1 MEYKYIDNPNAL
13 LKVGKILSQKKDAIN
28 NFYCSLI
35 EVQVDKKSSRRD
47 QMKQLF
53 EVTVS
58 DRRGAS
64 KDRAK
69 IAINDFDRIIS
80 SLIQEVDGLLLNGEY
95 ETAHTKLFESMCE
108 NIKNVNQKIANLYLK
123 LVVMYLDVWK
133 ELLPFLHV
141 PLDTWV
147 IQMITKHLEIGKIPF
162 RGDNTGLGNFYT
174 KKGEKTKKYNE
185 YLDFQNELKQVA
197 KQINEDRIIF
207 DGLWFIG
214 YAFHRKYPVCRN
226 CWVNN
231 ICVSKR

>member
-1 MEYKYIDNPNAL
+1 NAL
-13 LKVGKILSQKKDAIN
+13 LEVGKILSQKKDAID

-35 EVQVDKKSSRRD
+35 EVQVDKKSSRLN

-53 EVTVS
+53 EVIVS

-64 KDRAK
+64 RDRAE
-69 IAINDFDRIIS
+69 IAIKDFNRIIL

-95 ETAHTKLFESMCE
+95 ETAYTKLFESMCE
-108 NIKNVNQKIANLYLK
+108 KIKNVNQKIVNVYLK
-123 LVVMYLDVWK
+123 LVVIYLDVWQ
-133 ELLPFLHV
+133 ELLPFLYV
-141 PLDTWV
+141 PIDTWV
-147 IQMITKHLEIGKIPF
+147 IQMITKHLEIGKMPF
-162 RGDNTGLGNFYT
+162 SGDNTGLGSFYT

-197 KQINEDRIIF
+197 KQINEHRIIF

-214 YAFHRKYPVCRN
+214 YAFHRKYPVCGN
-226 CWVNN
+226 CWVHN